1 MNVATASSGAV
12 PRTSISF
19 RASLIAVL
27 TVAVTLTLPAIARAG
42 SWHIVPS
49 PNIPTGDNSLAA
61 VDVRSATNA
70 WAVGYAGSGP
80 LVQRWNG
87 ASWRV
92 RPAPSGVLSLAG
104 VEALSWS
111 NVWVI
116 GSRAFNEGAVYRW
129 NGSTWKDM
137 AFPRAYLP
145 YSISATSS
153 SNVWT
158 VTSSSVRQWNGTAW
172 VDRTD
177 RTPQPG
183 GSYACVDAYP
193 RAVTALSPS
202 NVWVVGSSERGYSVT
217 ADHWNGSAW
226 TCYDGVTS
234 GPTCSF
240 VPSDISGSSGGNV
253 WLVGSSIG
261 DPDGYICYPH
271 PAVPVA
277 SKWNGFGWTPHNPP
291 AWPTDHFL
299 WDVSAASASSVWAV
313 GWRLNTQGIV
323 RTLTEHWTGAGWV
336 DLGGPNKGTGGSALY
351 SVSIVPGTQNNVW
364 AVGSYRATPTS
375 PTKTFILHYY

>member
-1 MNVATASSGAV
+1 MNLATAWCRVA
-12 PRTSISF
+12 PRMSTGF
-19 RASLIAVL
+19 RAGLLTVL
-27 TVAVTLTLPAIARAG
+27 TVAVVLILPAIAHAG

-49 PNIPTGDNSLAA
+49 PNIPTGDNVLAA
-61 VDVRSATNA
+61 VDVRSTTNA

-80 LVQRWNG
+80 LVERWNG
-87 ASWRV
+87 VSWRV
-92 RPAPSGVLSLAG
+92 RPGPSGVWSLTG
-104 VEALSWS
+104 VEALSAT

-116 GSRAFNEGAVYRW
+116 GSRSFNEGAVYRW

-137 AFPRAYLP
+137 AYPLAYLP

-177 RTPQPG
+177 KTPQPG

-202 NVWVVGSSERGYSVT
+202 NVWVVGFSERGYSVT

-226 TCYDGVTS
+226 TCYDNVAS
-234 GPTCSF
+234 GPACCFS
-240 VPSDISGSSGGNV
+240 PSAISGSSGGNV
-253 WLVGSSIG
+253 WIVGSNAG
-261 DPDGYICYPH
+261 DPDGYFGAPH
-271 PAVPVA
+271 ARVPVA
-277 SKWNGFGWTPHNPP
+277 SKWNGLRWTPHNPP
-291 AWPTDHFL
+291 AWPTDHWL
-299 WDVSAASASSVWAV
+299 YDVSAASASSVWAV
-313 GWRLNTQGIV
+313 GGRTNAQGVV

-336 DLGGPNKGTGGSALY
+336 DLGGPNKGTAGSELR

-364 AVGSYRATPTS
+364 AVGTYGATPTS
-375 PTKTFILHYY
+375 ASKTLILHYY